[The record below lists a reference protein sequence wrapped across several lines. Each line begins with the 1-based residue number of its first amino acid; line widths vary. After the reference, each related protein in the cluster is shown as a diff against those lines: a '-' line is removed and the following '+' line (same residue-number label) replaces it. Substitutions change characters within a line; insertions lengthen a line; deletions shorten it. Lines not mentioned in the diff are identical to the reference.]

1 MTKGEIT
8 ITTKTEEGEFLRSYF
23 ANWCANKLEN
33 PDKVN
38 NFLRKYRL
46 PKLVHSRKCRQ
57 TNFYIKTEPGTKL
70 PHRKAPGFF
79 FFWFQKWNSIK
90 LSKRPYHSNAL

>member
-1 MTKGEIT
+1 MTRGKQPYPLKQKKEN
-8 ITTKTEEGEFLRSYF
+8 FLRSYF

-46 PKLVHSRKCRQ
+46 PKLVHSRENAGKP
-57 TNFYIKTEPGTKL
+57 I
-70 PHRKAPGFF
+70 
-79 FFWFQKWNSIK
+79 SI
-90 LSKRPYHSNAL
+90 